1 MARSRIAVV
10 IVTTLTL
17 SGCAQ
22 WSARHTSAAKAKP
35 DALFIVT
42 AETTPFYQHRPRQ
55 GHGPDRQ
62 LPKDTLLTVIRHA
75 FGYSK
80 VQLADGHKGFVAND
94 DLVRASGTLIAAASD
109 SSSEP
114 EESILPTP
122 EVKLPVADPE
132 LEPTQLPDPLMPR

>member
-10 IVTTLTL
+10 VLTAVVL

-22 WSARHTSAAKAKP
+22 WSARHSAAAKRKP
-35 DALFIVT
+35 DALFIVN
-42 AETTPFYQHRPRQ
+42 AETTPFYRHRPQ
-55 GHGPDRQ
+55 HGHGPDRQ

-80 VQLADGHKGFVAND
+80 VQLADGQKGFVAND
-94 DLVRASGTLIAAASD
+94 DLVRASGTLIAAAND
-109 SSSEP
+109 SSSQP
-114 EESILPTP
+114 EESIAPTP

-132 LEPTQLPDPLMPR
+132 LEPTPLPDPLMPQ